1 MVAVAAG
8 SPGRRTTG
16 TLQTKNA
23 TVGLVFG
30 VYSAASYHNP
40 RYHVLFGLS
49 RTACVDEGQ
58 RRRYVHR
65 HGLQGIGIPPMDRPR
80 VKFGG
85 QTGEEAEGNLTLAS
99 LIRDRRGD
107 PALSAWEEGFL
118 ADIERL
124 LRSHDGRITLTDKQ
138 FDRVFLIFEKLEAQE
153 AVPVDELAEGRSW
166 G

>member
-1 MVAVAAG
+1 
-8 SPGRRTTG
+8 
-16 TLQTKNA
+16 
-23 TVGLVFG
+23 
-30 VYSAASYHNP
+30 
-40 RYHVLFGLS
+40 
-49 RTACVDEGQ
+49 
-58 RRRYVHR
+58 
-65 HGLQGIGIPPMDRPR
+65 MDRPR

-124 LRSHDGRITLTDKQ
+124 LRSHDRRITLTDKQ

-153 AVPVDELAEGRSW
+153 AAPVDELAGGRSW